1 MTENLN
7 KNIIIATA
15 IVMGTQLL
23 KNCEYSDTSSSD
35 SEIEELLLLKKFAK
49 RKKIQRIERYI
60 EKVVSNYT
68 NRQFQSHFRITRTA
82 FEVLLTILGPNL
94 ENLDTGRPTTSVEKQ
109 LLSVIWLLA
118 TPDSYRS
125 VGERFDISKSTLFAC
140 FERVIS
146 ALNSVSS
153 QVICWPMQEEL
164 ETIKEKFKAM
174 AGIDG
179 VVAAIDGTYVPI
191 KAPLKNP
198 DVYITRKCQY
208 AITLQAMCDC
218 DMKFVDCFVGY
229 PGSVH
234 DARIFRNSDIYH
246 LICENVKKYFPR
258 NEFILADKAY
268 PVSNWCIPPY
278 IDRGNLTR
286 AQRHFNESV
295 SKTRQTIERAFAL
308 LFGRFRRLKYLDM
321 NRIDMIPA
329 TVIACCVLHN
339 ICIDSGDDF
348 LNKYINEG
356 MNDVQNEREEI
367 TEIEDREIGNSRR
380 DALCRELY
388 RNLE

>member
-1 MTENLN
+1 VN
-7 KNIIIATA
+7 
-15 IVMGTQLL
+15 
-23 KNCEYSDTSSSD
+23 
-35 SEIEELLLLKKFAK
+35 
-49 RKKIQRIERYI
+49 
-60 EKVVSNYT
+60 
-68 NRQFQSHFRITRTA
+68 
-82 FEVLLTILGPNL
+82 
-94 ENLDTGRPTTSVEKQ
+94 
-109 LLSVIWLLA
+109 
-118 TPDSYRS
+118 RS

-140 FERVIS
+140 FERVIDT
-146 ALNSVSS
+146 LNSVSS
-153 QVICWPMQEEL
+153 QVICWPRQEEL
-164 ETIKEKFKAM
+164 VTITEKFKAM

-191 KAPLKNP
+191 KAPSENP

-208 AITLQAMCDC
+208 AITLQAMCDS
-218 DMKFVDCFVGY
+218 DMKFIDCFVGY

-246 LICENVKKYFPR
+246 LICENVKKYFPG

-268 PVSNWCIPPY
+268 PILNWCIPPY

-286 AQRHFNESV
+286 EQRYFNESV

-321 NRIDMIPA
+321 NRVDLIPA

-339 ICIDSGDDF
+339 VCIDSGDDF
-348 LNKYINEG
+348 LNEYVNEG

-367 TEIEDREIGNSRR
+367 TGMEDREIANSRR

-388 RNLE
+388 QNLK